1 MGKSSVMQ
9 FNQELSAYTV
19 DDMEAKYTDQDFL
32 IKNVL
37 YEEYREAKK
46 GGFKG
51 TYNEYLSV
59 RDYA

>member
-1 MGKSSVMQ
+1 MQ